1 MLFQFSNN
9 PTWIKHAASWNLT
22 LIKFHFKKLLNLAP
36 CVSRSRKKKY
46 RNPGT
51 PNVLMGKTK
60 VSWVSCRCFL
70 PKNLTMESDHG
81 TWPSPP
87 PPRLRLTSAAA
98 YAAQQ
103 LPRQKN
109 LPTTCEIIKSMQIH
123 PYNLHLEPK
132 KTYDVCIRLDI
143 SLSVHMLMTN
153 FVVVIVI
160 FMHLRAVWNRS
171 DMWTLDLTQQNARML
186 PF

>member
-1 MLFQFSNN
+1 MC
-9 PTWIKHAASWNLT
+9 WWD
-22 LIKFHFKKLLNLAP
+22 
-36 CVSRSRKKKY
+36 
-46 RNPGT
+46 
-51 PNVLMGKTK
+51 LMGKTK
-60 VSWVSCRCFL
+60 VSCRCFL

-81 TWPSPP
+81 APSPP

-103 LPRQKN
+103 LPQPKN
-109 LPTTCEIIKSMQIH
+109 LPTTYEIIKTSMQIH

-160 FMHLRAVWNRS
+160 FIHLRAVWNRS